1 MSAVAAERVKLM
13 STRSPWWTS
22 AVAIVIVVGMTAIV
36 VATWDPADGPAPF
49 AVSGYFATFGMVVVM
64 VMAAVSVTSEYRFG
78 TIRTTFQAVPNRTAA
93 LLAKAAVVVPVAG
106 VVGLVAG
113 FGAWGVAWLISPQSM
128 SLSTD
133 AEWRVVAGTALVWA
147 VGAVVALA
155 VGILVRQ
162 TAGAVTLLLVWVLL
176 IENLIGLIPRVGADI
191 QGWLPFVN
199 ATNFLTGGG
208 GDAGGPPSMSSMA
221 FGPWGSLAWFAGIAV
236 VLMAIALAMANRR
249 DA

>member
-1 MSAVAAERVKLM
+1 MSAVTAERVKLM

-22 AVAIVIVVGMTAIV
+22 AVAVVIVIGLTAIV
-36 VATWDPADGPAPF
+36 VATWSPADGPVPF
-49 AVSGYFATFGMVVVM
+49 AVAGYFATFGMVVVM
-64 VMAAVSVTSEYRFG
+64 VMAAVAVTSEYRFG
-78 TIRTTFQAVPNRTAA
+78 TIRTTFQAVPRRTPA

-113 FGAWGVAWLISPQSM
+113 FGAWGAAWLISPTAM
-128 SLSTD
+128 SLSTG
-133 AEWRVVAGTALVWA
+133 AEWRIVAGTGLVWA
-147 VGAVVALA
+147 IAAVVALA

-162 TAGAVTLLLVWVLL
+162 TAGAVTILLVWALL
-176 IENLIGLIPRVGADI
+176 LENLVGLIPRVGADI

-208 GDAGGPPSMSSMA
+208 GEAGATPSMSAMA

-236 VLMAIALAMANRR
+236 VLMVIALVVANRR

>member
-1 MSAVAAERVKLM
+1 VSAVTAERVKLM

-22 AVAIVIVVGMTAIV
+22 AVAVVIVIGLTAIV
-36 VATWDPADGPAPF
+36 VATWSPADGPVPF
-49 AVSGYFATFGMVVVM
+49 AVAGYFATFGMVVVM
-64 VMAAVSVTSEYRFG
+64 VMAAVAVTSEYRFG
-78 TIRTTFQAVPNRTAA
+78 TIRTTFQAVPRRTPA

-113 FGAWGVAWLISPQSM
+113 FGAWGAAWLISPTAM
-128 SLSTD
+128 SLSTG
-133 AEWRVVAGTALVWA
+133 AEWRIVAGTGLVWA
-147 VGAVVALA
+147 IAAVVALA

-162 TAGAVTLLLVWVLL
+162 TAGAVTILLVWALL
-176 IENLIGLIPRVGADI
+176 LENLVGLIPRVGADI

-208 GDAGGPPSMSSMA
+208 GEAGATPSMSAMA

-236 VLMAIALAMANRR
+236 VLMAIALVVANRR

>member
-1 MSAVAAERVKLM
+1 MSAVAAERIKLM

-22 AVAIVIVVGMTAIV
+22 AVAVVIVIGLTAVV
-36 VATWDPADGPAPF
+36 VATWSPADGSVPF

-64 VMAAVSVTSEYRFG
+64 VMATVSVTSEYRFG

-106 VVGLVAG
+106 VVGLLAG
-113 FGAWGVAWLISPQSM
+113 FGSWGVAWLISPTSM
-128 SLSTD
+128 SLSTG
-133 AEWRVVAGTALVWA
+133 AEWRVVAGIALVWA
-147 VGAVVALA
+147 VGAVIALA
-155 VGILVRQ
+155 VGVLVRQ

-176 IENLIGLIPRVGADI
+176 VENLIGLIPRVGADI
-191 QGWLPFVN
+191 QSWLPFVN

-208 GDAGGPPSMSSMA
+208 GDAGAVPSMSTMH
-221 FGPWGSLAWFAGIAV
+221 FGPWGSLAWFAGVAV
-236 VLMAIALAMANRR
+236 VLMAIALAVANRR

>member
-22 AVAIVIVVGMTAIV
+22 AVAVVIVIGMTAVV

-64 VMAAVSVTSEYRFG
+64 VMAAVAVTSEYRFG

-113 FGAWGVAWLISPQSM
+113 FGAWGVAWLISPASM

-147 VGAVVALA
+147 VGAVIALA

-208 GDAGGPPSMSSMA
+208 DAGGPPSMSAIA

-236 VLMAIALAMANRR
+236 VLMAIALAVADRR